1 MAAGDC
7 SRGDSNHQRGTGQ
20 CVHRSGGVDRYQVA
34 LSVTPSAGR
43 CLVSWT
49 RSVVTATRGFAAREP
64 LVATLLGLLV
74 AVFLLVSACRTSG
87 PAVGNGGGP
96 SVGSGGHGEE
106 AIAVAPVGSIVPLTG
121 GRDIPDAA
129 SFPAPARM
137 LLQEADRGL
146 RAGDFDAVAREA
158 QRVRE
163 GAGKEDT
170 KTRCV
175 ADAVEGIANVN
186 RRDPKAGLQELQQ
199 GECAIRS
206 VPDDVRSEMATLYHR
221 ARGYA
226 YAQIGSQAAAKNEF
240 DLASK
245 LSPGEKGLIANEFCS
260 ATARRGAGCAATRTT
275 TKPPPT
281 RTTTKPPP
289 TRTTTK
295 PPPTTTTTK
304 PPPTTTTKPV
314 PSKPTPSKPIPSK
327 PRPTKARGGAST
339 TPTG

>member
-1 MAAGDC
+1 
-7 SRGDSNHQRGTGQ
+7 
-20 CVHRSGGVDRYQVA
+20 
-34 LSVTPSAGR
+34 
-43 CLVSWT
+43 VSWT
-49 RSVVTATRGFAAREP
+49 RSVVTATRGFAARES
-64 LVATLLGLLV
+64 LVATLLRLLV

-87 PAVGNGGGP
+87 PAVGNGG
-96 SVGSGGHGEE
+96 HGEA
-106 AIAVAPVGSIVPLTG
+106 AIVVAPVGSIVPLTG

-129 SFPAPARM
+129 SFPAPARR

-226 YAQIGSQAAAKNEF
+226 YVQIGNEAAAKNEF

-245 LSPGEKGLIANEFCS
+245 LSPRQKDLIVNEFCS
-260 ATARRGAGCAATRTT
+260 ATVRRGAGCAATRTT

-281 RTTTKPPP
+281 TTTTKPPP

-304 PPPTTTTKPV
+304 PPPTRTTTKP
-314 PSKPTPSKPIPSK
+314 PPTRTTTKPAPK
-327 PRPTKARGGAST
+327 PRPTKERGGAST